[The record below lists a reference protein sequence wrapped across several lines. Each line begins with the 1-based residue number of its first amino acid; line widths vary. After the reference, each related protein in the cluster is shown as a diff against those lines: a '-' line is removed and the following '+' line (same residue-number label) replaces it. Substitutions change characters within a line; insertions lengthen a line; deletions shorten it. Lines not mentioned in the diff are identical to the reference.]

1 MIVFGIDPGSVN
13 CGWGAIKYEKNKF
26 TLLEY
31 GVVKLKKMED
41 DFPKRIDILF
51 RKLSSKI
58 HEYKADIVCIETVF
72 NAKNTQSLIKLTHAR
87 AAAMLAGT
95 TNNAEI
101 SELSPNEVKKSVTG
115 RGHASKEQVQF
126 IFGTALIQDPF
137 RQSRWDYFNSV
148 TVGEKVVT
156 ENKLTIFFNENDLV
170 ESWIIEKSE
179 PETN

>member
-1 MIVFGIDPGSVN
+1 MIVFGVDPGSVN

-31 GVVKLKKMED
+31 GIVKLKKMED

-51 RKLSSKI
+51 RKLSSKVN
-58 HEYKADIVCIETVF
+58 EYKADIVCIETVF

-126 IFGTALIQDPF
+126 MVKTLLNIQETPELFDATDALAVALSYCIRSGKTKGKSKNWSEYIKDNP
-137 RQSRWDYFNSV
+137 D
-148 TVGEKVVT
+148 KVIS
-156 ENKLTIFFNENDLV
+156 K
-170 ESWIIEKSE
+170 
-179 PETN
+179 

>member
-126 IFGTALIQDPF
+126 MVKTLLNIQETPELFDATDALAVALSYCIRSGKTKGKSKNWSEYIKDNP
-137 RQSRWDYFNSV
+137 D
-148 TVGEKVVT
+148 KVIS
-156 ENKLTIFFNENDLV
+156 K
-170 ESWIIEKSE
+170 
-179 PETN
+179 

>member
-31 GVVKLKKMED
+31 GIVKLKKMED

-95 TNNAEI
+95 TNNAKI

-126 IFGTALIQDPF
+126 MVKTLLNIQETPELFDATDALAVALSYCIRSGKTKGKSKNWSEYIKDNP
-137 RQSRWDYFNSV
+137 D
-148 TVGEKVVT
+148 KVIS
-156 ENKLTIFFNENDLV
+156 K
-170 ESWIIEKSE
+170 
-179 PETN
+179 

>member
-31 GVVKLKKMED
+31 GIVKLKKMED

-126 IFGTALIQDPF
+126 MVKTLLNIQETPELFDATDALAVALSYCIRSGKTKGKSKNWSEYIKDNP
-137 RQSRWDYFNSV
+137 D
-148 TVGEKVVT
+148 KVIS
-156 ENKLTIFFNENDLV
+156 K
-170 ESWIIEKSE
+170 
-179 PETN
+179 